1 MDAED
6 LVAMYAAQAKAS
18 MEEEA
23 NKRLEAS
30 LDPEEEERLR
40 NLPLS
45 DAAGTPHFVPALLAR
60 LGTVRAALD
69 GHGGGIKVTQHE
81 VTSEGLDLVLDLDW
95 SVRFLWRR
103 SGNAA
108 GHQGRPRSRS

>member
-45 DAAGTPHFVPALLAR
+45 DAAGTPFRAGLA
-60 LGTVRAALD
+60 GAAW
-69 GHGGGIKVTQHE
+69 H
-81 VTSEGLDLVLDLDW
+81 
-95 SVRFLWRR
+95 
-103 SGNAA
+103 
-108 GHQGRPRSRS
+108 RPCCA

>member
-18 MEEEA
+18 MEAEA

-30 LDPEEEERLR
+30 LDPEEEERLSR
-40 NLPLS
+40 SPMLPEHHTS
-45 DAAGTPHFVPALLAR
+45 CQPCWPAWHRSCCA
-60 LGTVRAALD
+60 D

-81 VTSEGLDLVLDLDW
+81 VTSKALT
-95 SVRFLWRR
+95 RF
-103 SGNAA
+103 SI
-108 GHQGRPRSRS
+108 

>member
-40 NLPLS
+40 NLLLS
-45 DAAGTPHFVPALLAR
+45 DAAGTPISCRPCWRGLAR
-60 LGTVRAALD
+60 SVLRLTAM
-69 GHGGGIKVTQHE
+69 E
-81 VTSEGLDLVLDLDW
+81 VD
-95 SVRFLWRR
+95 R
-103 SGNAA
+103 
-108 GHQGRPRSRS
+108 